1 VQKSYSQ
8 LHKRKKKQKADT
20 ITGIS
25 RQNSFHKSIRNE
37 YKGDKT
43 FKIKALQY
51 GIFLYLAP
59 KLKISKV
66 AINAVVVKKKV
77 ITLML

>member
-1 VQKSYSQ
+1 ME
-8 LHKRKKKQKADT
+8 RFC
-20 ITGIS
+20 I
-25 RQNSFHKSIRNE
+25 
-37 YKGDKT
+37 
-43 FKIKALQY
+43 
-51 GIFLYLAP
+51 LAP